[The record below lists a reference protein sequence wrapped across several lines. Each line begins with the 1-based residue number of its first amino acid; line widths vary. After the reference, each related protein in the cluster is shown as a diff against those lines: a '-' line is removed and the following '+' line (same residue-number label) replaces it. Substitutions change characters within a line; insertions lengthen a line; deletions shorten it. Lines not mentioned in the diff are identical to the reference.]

1 MNAEQGWGAQRLK
14 SRLVLEDGTVFTG
27 EHFGAVGESI
37 GEVVFNTGMTGYQE
51 ILTDPSYCG
60 QIVTMTYPLIGNY
73 GCTVNDFESTNSFVK
88 GLVVREFAE
97 VPSHYSSQFA
107 LEEYLQ
113 REHIIGIAGI
123 DTRKL
128 TRILRVHGTMRGLL
142 TSGEETDE
150 VLIAR
155 VRAYELPRDQVAQV
169 TAKAPYRLPGSG
181 KRVVLLDLGTKMGV
195 IRSLRARDCDVMVL
209 PASAS
214 ASEILSWRPDG
225 LMMSNGPGDP
235 EDLPEVVENVK
246 QLIGQVPMFGICMG
260 HQVLSLACGAK
271 TEKLTFGHR
280 GANHPVKDLHSSRVY
295 MSSQNHGYVVTSD
308 SLAATDLE
316 LTHINQNDNSVEG
329 VRHKTAPAFS
339 VQYHPEAKP
348 GPDDSDYLFDDFMQM
363 IDVFMEGGYKDA

>member
-142 TSGEETDE
+142 TSGEEADE

-214 ASEILSWRPDG
+214 ASEILSWQPDG

>member
-1 MNAEQGWGAQRLK
+1 MNAERGWGAQRLK

-214 ASEILSWRPDG
+214 ASEILSWQPDG